1 MQEFITMKKAII
13 LLMAGMLWLVSCKD
27 EPVEASNVPSFD
39 ALKTTNLLG
48 QWQFR
53 SYTDG
58 KPFKYDV
65 SMEIK
70 IEDGKPTINGRSSV
84 NFYFIEPEIDE
95 SKKTIKIPAV
105 GSTKIAGTMDATS
118 FEMTYYERLK
128 RVERYDFVDKNTLVI
143 YLSSPAN
150 EALYFDKK

>member
-1 MQEFITMKKAII
+1 MKKSIC
-13 LLMAGMLWLVSCKD
+13 LLMAGMLWMVSCKD
-27 EPVEASNVPSFD
+27 EPVEASNIPAFN

-53 SYTDG
+53 NYADG
-58 KPFKYDV
+58 KPIKYDV
-65 SMEIK
+65 SMEIMYEENELIIK
-70 IEDGKPTINGRSSV
+70 GSSSV
-84 NFYFIEPEIDE
+84 NFYFAKPEIDE
-95 SKKTIKIPAV
+95 SNKTIKIPAV

-128 RVERYDFVDKNTLVI
+128 KVERYDFLDKNTLVI

-150 EALYFDKK
+150 EVLYFDKK